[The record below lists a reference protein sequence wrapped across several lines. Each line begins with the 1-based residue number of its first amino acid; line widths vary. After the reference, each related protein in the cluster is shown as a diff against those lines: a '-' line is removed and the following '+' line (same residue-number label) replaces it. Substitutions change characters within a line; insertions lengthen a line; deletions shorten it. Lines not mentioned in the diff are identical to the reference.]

1 MNLQFLF
8 LFVFMSSNMFATPI
22 EELRKLF
29 DSAINNEQSAELLL
43 QQSASNGIE
52 RNTLLGYKAATQM
65 IMAKFYFN
73 PWKKLHTFN
82 NGKAQ
87 LETAIQNEPNNIEL
101 IFLRYMI
108 QKNSP
113 SFLHYNLKLAT
124 DKKNLLLSINNLKDQ
139 DLKSRI
145 SNYFKT
151 AEKP

>member
-1 MNLQFLF
+1 
-8 LFVFMSSNMFATPI
+8 
-22 EELRKLF
+22 
-29 DSAINNEQSAELLL
+29 
-43 QQSASNGIE
+43 
-52 RNTLLGYKAATQM
+52 
-65 IMAKFYFN
+65 
-73 PWKKLHTFN
+73 
-82 NGKAQ
+82 
-87 LETAIQNEPNNIEL
+87 
-101 IFLRYMI
+101 MI

>member
-113 SFLHYNLKLAT
+113 SFLHYNLKLAA